1 MANYHNY
8 TVTKEIGSRIKNLR
22 ETHELEIEDISEMTG
37 FAYQTIQ
44 AIENGRESSTTY
56 LIEIAVAIGVHPE
69 QLFIDLPLKIKS
81 RFKLSAKRK
90 EKTRL
95 TSRINQ
101 LLESNY
107 FETSKFV
114 KDVFTTLKE
123 DYKIK
128 TTSSSISVIL
138 LRLKKEKR
146 LKIKKIGRQNQYI
159 SIK

>member
-1 MANYHNY
+1 MANYHDN
-8 TVTKEIGSRIKNLR
+8 TVTKEIGRRIKNLR
-22 ETHELEIEDISEMTG
+22 EAHEFEIEDISEMTG

-44 AIENGRESSTTY
+44 AIENGSESSTTY
-56 LIEIAVAIGVHPE
+56 LVEIAYAIGVHPE
-69 QLFIDLPLKIKS
+69 QLFIGLPLKIKS

-107 FETSKFV
+107 FETARFV
-114 KDVFTTLKE
+114 KDVFISLKE

-138 LRLKKEKR
+138 LRFKKEKK
-146 LKIKKIGRQNQYI
+146 LKTKKIGRNNQYFN
-159 SIK
+159 IK

>member
-1 MANYHNY
+1 MVNYHNNI
-8 TVTKEIGSRIKNLR
+8 VTKEIGRRIKKLR
-22 ETHELEIEDISEMTG
+22 ETYELEIEDISEMTG

-44 AIENGRESSTTY
+44 AIENGGESSTTY
-56 LIEIAVAIGVHPE
+56 VVEIAFAIGVHPE
-69 QLFIDLPLKIKS
+69 QLFIDLPLKMKS

-107 FETSKFV
+107 FETPRFV
-114 KDVFTTLKE
+114 KDVFTSLKE

-138 LRLKKEKR
+138 LRLKKEKK
-146 LKIKKIGRQNQYI
+146 LKIKKIGRQNQYFN
-159 SIK
+159 IK